1 MKTDKNL
8 KQLKELATTREFKFK
23 QAVKI
28 IETKEMGTEQERCDG
43 QRTVLETLKD
53 MREETP
59 SPDRM
64 QMVRENEEIVKQ
76 LQAKVDVYMSA
87 EDTNDISAVSFF
99 KGLQEN
105 EVLE

>member
-1 MKTDKNL
+1 
-8 KQLKELATTREFKFK
+8 
-23 QAVKI
+23 
-28 IETKEMGTEQERCDG
+28 
-43 QRTVLETLKD
+43 

-59 SPDRM
+59 SPERM

-76 LQAKVDVYMSA
+76 LQAKVNVYMSA

-99 KGLQEN
+99 KGLQES